1 MSDTATSR
9 RLFSSRESIT
19 LAIFLLLAAV
29 GVSSTITIKA
39 ALYQNEVTA
48 VLAQSGYSEALAQNV
63 RGQLQDQ
70 SATISSIRSKLIELT
85 SPSVTLGSTELNRKA
100 GAILNQIDDVDR
112 TNKNSEEGVRMLYD
126 NIRALNPPRPTALN
140 FASSANA
147 AEQKKGDKSAPTVV
161 QTPTPLPSVQTPT
174 QPPSAVAHP
183 SKMGDLRWFLWALL
197 GVPFFMGLIALYHIN
212 SANQKAQ
219 DFCIATVGGVLG
231 YYFGLGSSAFAVV
244 LG

>member
-1 MSDTATSR
+1 MSDTATSQ

-70 SATISSIRSKLIELT
+70 SATISSIRSKLIEFT

-100 GAILNQIDDVDR
+100 GAIL
-112 TNKNSEEGVRMLYD
+112 
-126 NIRALNPPRPTALN
+126 
-140 FASSANA
+140 
-147 AEQKKGDKSAPTVV
+147 
-161 QTPTPLPSVQTPT
+161 
-174 QPPSAVAHP
+174 
-183 SKMGDLRWFLWALL
+183 
-197 GVPFFMGLIALYHIN
+197 
-212 SANQKAQ
+212 
-219 DFCIATVGGVLG
+219 
-231 YYFGLGSSAFAVV
+231 
-244 LG
+244 